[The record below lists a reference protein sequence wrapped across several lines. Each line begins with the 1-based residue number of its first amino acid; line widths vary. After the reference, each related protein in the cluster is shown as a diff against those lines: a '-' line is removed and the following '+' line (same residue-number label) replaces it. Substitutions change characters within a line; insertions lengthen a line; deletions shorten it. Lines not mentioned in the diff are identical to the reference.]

1 MFTKQDTGK
10 DGIRYNM
17 TRLVEDCMRRSPDRI
32 VLGEVRN
39 GAAFS
44 MLKAWNTG
52 HPGGCCTVHAN
63 SALQGL
69 TRIKSLAEE
78 NKDAAGGINNL
89 IGEAIDVVVCI
100 SHTDLGNGRRGRIIN
115 DVIAVD
121 SYDEARH
128 QFIYSVI
135 PRDGQ

>member
-128 QFIYSVI
+128 RFIYSVI

>member
-1 MFTKQDTGK
+1 
-10 DGIRYNM
+10 M

-100 SHTDLGNGRRGRIIN
+100 SHTDLGNGRRGRIIK

>member
-17 TRLVEDCMRRSPDRI
+17 TKLVEDCMRRSPDRI

-100 SHTDLGNGRRGRIIN
+100 SHTDLGNGRRGRIIQE
-115 DVIAVD
+115 VIAVD
-121 SYDEARH
+121 SYDEVRH